1 MLVSAMAQPVLS
13 PASNSAG
20 ASLFDIN
27 ARYELDR
34 PPSPRPNAA
43 TIVWELSMTDQP
55 CLAVILAAGEGTRM
69 KSNLPKVLHPV
80 GGRPLIDA
88 VLDIARDGGADRLAV
103 VIGAGADKVR
113 AHLSKAA
120 PEAQVFQQRERLGTA
135 HAALAAREALTGHQG
150 PVLVLFGDTPLVRPA
165 TIASLTGRLSAGADI
180 ALLGFATDD
189 PTGYGRLIVKDGR
202 LVAIVEE
209 KDADQATKAI
219 RLCNSGIMAFRAG
232 LLPEL
237 LEAIGN
243 SNAKGEYYLTD
254 AIAIAAAQGLRAE
267 AVIGNENDEFVG
279 INDRSQLAAAEA
291 IFQKR
296 ARAEAM
302 AAGVT
307 LIAPETV
314 FFSFDTQLGQDVI
327 VEPNVVFAPGV
338 EIASGAVIRAFSH
351 LEGAKVASGAIVG
364 PYSRLR
370 PGADVA
376 ENAHIG
382 NFVEIKNARVDQ
394 GAKVSHL
401 TYIGD
406 ASIGARTNVGAG
418 TITCNYD
425 GVFKHKT
432 VIGADVFVGSNT
444 VMVAPVTIGDNALTA
459 AGSVITSDVPKDAMA
474 FGRARQEVKDGMG
487 AAKKAALAAK
497 KAAAKPKG

>member
-1 MLVSAMAQPVLS
+1 
-13 PASNSAG
+13 
-20 ASLFDIN
+20 
-27 ARYELDR
+27 
-34 PPSPRPNAA
+34 
-43 TIVWELSMTDQP
+43 MTDQS
-55 CLAVILAAGEGTRM
+55 CLAVVLAAGEGTRM
-69 KSNLPKVLHPV
+69 KSDLPKVLHPV
-80 GGRPLIDA
+80 GGRPLINA
-88 VLDIARDGGADRLAV
+88 VLETAREGGADRLAV

-113 AHLSKAA
+113 AHLMKAA
-120 PEAQVFQQRERLGTA
+120 PEAQVFEQRERLGTA
-135 HAALAAREALTGHQG
+135 HAVLAAREALASHQG
-150 PVLVLFGDTPLVRPA
+150 HVLVLFGDTPLVRPA
-165 TIASLTGRLSAGADI
+165 TIASLTDRLSAGADI
-180 ALLGFATDD
+180 ALLGFATDE
-189 PTGYGRLIVKDGR
+189 PTGYGRLIIKDGR

-209 KDADQATKAI
+209 KDADEATKAI

-254 AIAIAAAQGLRAE
+254 AIAVGTARGLRAE
-267 AVIGNENDEFVG
+267 AVIGDEADEFVG
-279 INDRSQLAAAEA
+279 INDRAQLAAAEA

-296 ARAEAM
+296 ARSEAM

-307 LIAPETV
+307 LVAPETV
-314 FFSFDTQLGQDVI
+314 FFSYDTRLGRDVV

-338 EIASGAVIRAFSH
+338 EIAPRAIIRSFSH
-351 LEGAKVASGAIVG
+351 LEGAKVASGAIIG
-364 PYSRLR
+364 PYARLR
-370 PGADVA
+370 PGADLA
-376 ENAHIG
+376 ENVHVG

-394 GAKVSHL
+394 GAKVNHL

-432 VIGADVFVGSNT
+432 IIGADVFVGSNT
-444 VMVAPVTIGDNALTA
+444 VMVAPVTVGDNALTA
-459 AGSVITSDVPKDAMA
+459 AGSVITSDVPGDAMA
-474 FGRARQEVKDGMG
+474 FGRARQENKEGMG

-497 KAAAKPKG
+497 KASAKPKG

>member
-1 MLVSAMAQPVLS
+1 
-13 PASNSAG
+13 
-20 ASLFDIN
+20 
-27 ARYELDR
+27 
-34 PPSPRPNAA
+34 
-43 TIVWELSMTDQP
+43 MTDQS
-55 CLAVILAAGEGTRM
+55 CLAVVLAAGEGTRM
-69 KSNLPKVLHPV
+69 KSELPKVLHPI
-80 GGRPLIDA
+80 GGRPLIDS
-88 VLDIARDGGADRLAV
+88 VLDTARVGGVNRLCV
-103 VIGAGADKVR
+103 VIGSGADKVR
-113 AHLSKAA
+113 AHLGKAA
-120 PEAQVFQQRERLGTA
+120 PGAQVFEQRERLGTA
-135 HAALAAREALTGHQG
+135 HAALAAREALTEHQG
-150 PVLVLFGDTPLVRPA
+150 PVLVLFGDTPLVRPT
-165 TIASLTGRLSAGADI
+165 TISSLTERLSAGADI
-180 ALLGFATDD
+180 ALLGFATDE
-189 PTGYGRLIVKDGR
+189 PTGYGRLIIRDGR

-209 KDADQATKAI
+209 KDADDATKAI
-219 RLCNSGIMAFRAG
+219 RLCNSGIMAFRSG

-254 AIAIAAAQGLRAE
+254 AIAVGTAQGLRAE
-267 AVIGNENDEFVG
+267 AVIGNDEGEFVG
-279 INDRSQLAAAEA
+279 INDRAQLAAAEA

-314 FFSFDTQLGQDVI
+314 FFSFDTQLGRDVL
-327 VEPNVVFAPGV
+327 VEPNVVFAAGV
-338 EIASGAVIRAFSH
+338 QVASGATIRAFSH

-364 PYSRLR
+364 PYARLR
-370 PGADVA
+370 PGAQIAEDV
-376 ENAHIG
+376 HIG

-432 VIGADVFVGSNT
+432 IIGADVFVGSNT

-459 AGSVITSDVPKDAMA
+459 AGSVITNDVPEDAMA
-474 FGRARQEVKDGMG
+474 FGRARQEIKEGMG
-487 AAKKAALAAK
+487 AAKKVALAAK
-497 KAAAKPKG
+497 KTAAKPKP